1 MTADS
6 PTPQGPLGL
15 FGGTFDPIHNG
26 HLRTAFELLRALKL
40 AEVRFMPT
48 GNPPHR
54 EHTQADAE
62 QRLAMVRAAVADQPG
77 FTVDDREVRRTGLSY
92 SVDTLTELRAEFPH
106 RPLCLL
112 LGMDAF
118 LGLPNWHRWQE
129 ILELAHVVV
138 AHRPGWKAPTQG
150 PLGEAMVDRGTGGI
164 RDLHGSKAGKIFVH
178 AVTQLE
184 ISSTELRQLVASGG
198 DPRYLV
204 PDTVREVLREL
215 GCYARR
221 Q

>member
-1 MTADS
+1 MSADTT
-6 PTPQGPLGL
+6 TPQGPLGL

-26 HLRTAFELLRALKL
+26 HLRTAFELLQALKL
-40 AEVRFMPT
+40 SELRFLPT

-54 EHTQADAE
+54 DQTQADAS

-92 SVDTLTELRAEFPH
+92 SVDTLAELRAEYPQ

-118 LGLPNWHRWQE
+118 LGLPNWHRWKE

-150 PLGEAMVDRGTGGI
+150 PLGEVMVDRGTGGI
-164 RDLHGSKAGKIFVH
+164 RDLHGSKGGRIYVH

-184 ISSTELRQLVASGG
+184 ISSTELRQQIAAGG

-204 PDTVREVLREL
+204 PDSVRAVLREL